1 MKIMKSLLHNN
12 PLKIAGVCIGL
23 FLLLYLS
30 YASLVFGVI
39 DTSWQTAIDAYTHFN
54 GSNEHIVIKEVRVPR
69 VLNALAVGASL
80 GIAGALLQSLTRN
93 PVADVELFGLNAG
106 AALFVVFAVTFVGI
120 SSLTAFTW
128 ISFLG
133 AAVSGLVVYLLGSL
147 GRDGLTPVKLT
158 LAGAAITALAASA
171 RHGMLVL
178 NEKALDEVLF
188 WLSGSVGGRKL
199 EFLQAVF
206 PYMVAAWAGAFLL
219 ARPIQTLLMGDDV
232 AKGLGQRTLLVKVMT
247 GVVIVLLSGSS
258 VAVAGP
264 IGFVGLVT
272 PHLAR
277 YLVGLNTR
285 WVFLYS
291 GILGSAILL
300 AADIAARFIA
310 KPAEVPIGA
319 MTALVGIPF
328 FIYVARKGLEKK

>member
-1 MKIMKSLLHNN
+1 MNVLLSNKL
-12 PLKIAGVCIGL
+12 LKILGL
-23 FLLLYLS
+23 VFGLLLLLYLS
-30 YASLVFGVI
+30 YFSLVFGVV

-69 VLNALAVGASL
+69 VLNALAVGACL
-80 GIAGALLQSLTRN
+80 GLAGALLQALTRN

-106 AALFVVFAVTFVGI
+106 AAFFIVFAVSFFSI
-120 SSLTAFTW
+120 NSLTQFTW
-128 ISFLG
+128 IAFLG
-133 AAVSGLVVYLLGSL
+133 AAVSGVVVYLLGSF
-147 GRDGLTPVKLT
+147 GRDGITPVKLT
-158 LAGAAITALAASA
+158 LAGAAITALSASV

-199 EFLQAVF
+199 EYLASVF
-206 PYMVAAWAGAFLL
+206 PYMIVAWIGAFAL
-219 ARPIQTLLMGDDV
+219 ARPIHTLMMGDDV
-232 AKGLGQRTLLVKVMT
+232 AKGLGQRTLLVKLMT
-247 GVVIVLLSGSS
+247 GAVIVLLSGSS

-277 YLVGLNTR
+277 YLVGIDTR

-291 GILGSAILL
+291 AMLGSIILL
-300 AADIAARFIA
+300 LSDIGARFIA
-310 KPAEVPIGA
+310 MPAEVPIGV
-319 MTALVGIPF
+319 MTAFVGVPF
-328 FIYVARKGLEKK
+328 FIYVARKGLASS

>member
-1 MKIMKSLLHNN
+1 MKSLLNNN
-12 PLKIAGVCIGL
+12 PLRAAGLVAAL
-23 FLLLYLS
+23 LLLLYLS
-30 YASLVFGVI
+30 YASLVFGII
-39 DTSWQTAIDAYTHFN
+39 DTSWQTVIDAYTQYN

-69 VLNALAVGASL
+69 VLNALAVGVSL
-80 GIAGALLQSLTRN
+80 GLAGAVLQALTRN
-93 PVADVELFGLNAG
+93 PVADAELFGLNAG
-106 AALFVVFAVTFVGI
+106 AALFVVIAVAFFGI
-120 SSLTAFTW
+120 SSLTSFTW
-128 ISFLG
+128 LAFLG

-158 LAGAAITALAASA
+158 LAGAAITALSGSA

-188 WLSGSVGGRKL
+188 WLAGSVGGRKL

-206 PYMVAAWAGAFLL
+206 PYMIVAWAAAFLL

-232 AKGLGQRTLLVKVMT
+232 AKGLGQRTLLVKLAA
-247 GVVIVLLSGSS
+247 GAAIVLLTGSS

-264 IGFVGLVT
+264 IGFVGLIT

-277 YLVGLNTR
+277 YLVGREMT
-285 WVFLYS
+285 WVFVYS
-291 GILGSAILL
+291 GVLGAAILL

-328 FIYVARKGLEKK
+328 FIYVARKGLGKN

>member
-1 MKIMKSLLHNN
+1 MKSLLHNN

-206 PYMVAAWAGAFLL
+206 PYMVAAWVGAFLL

>member
-1 MKIMKSLLHNN
+1 MKSLLHSN

-30 YASLVFGVI
+30 YFSLIFGVI

-69 VLNALAVGASL
+69 VLNALAVGSSL

-133 AAVSGLVVYLLGSL
+133 AAASGLVVYLLGSL

-206 PYMVAAWAGAFLL
+206 PYMAVAWVGAFLL

-232 AKGLGQRTLLVKVMT
+232 AKGLGQRTLLVKIMT
-247 GVVIVLLSGSS
+247 GVVIVLLSGAS

-277 YLVGLNTR
+277 YLVGVDTR

>member
-1 MKIMKSLLHNN
+1 MKSLLHSN

-30 YASLVFGVI
+30 YFSLIFGVI

-133 AAVSGLVVYLLGSL
+133 AAASGLVVYLLGSL

-206 PYMVAAWAGAFLL
+206 PYMAAAWVGAFLL

-247 GVVIVLLSGSS
+247 GVVIVLLSGAS

-277 YLVGLNTR
+277 YLVGVDTR